1 MERQLWVKRV
11 ADRVKSSET
20 KIDEAMRSV
29 MELVQEVHA
38 AQTDMS
44 VSPIVTDAAM
54 IKLTAAMTALQTAR
68 TSVVGG
74 HKRLD
79 KIAEDLNLRTT
90 GVGFDFKYM
99 SDESQPA
106 ADDIAERAVG

>member
-1 MERQLWVKRV
+1 MERQLWVKRI
-11 ADRVKSSET
+11 ADRVKTSET
-20 KIDEAMRSV
+20 KIDEAMRAV
-29 MELVQEVHA
+29 MDLVQEVHA

-54 IKLTAAMTALQTAR
+54 IKLTASMAALQTAR

-90 GVGFDFKYM
+90 GVGFDFKYL
-99 SDESQPA
+99 SDDSEVTADQPL
-106 ADDIAERAVG
+106 ERAVG

>member
-1 MERQLWVKRV
+1 MERQLWVKRI
-11 ADRVKSSET
+11 ADRVKAGET
-20 KIDEAMRSV
+20 KIDEAIASV
-29 MELVQEVHA
+29 MELVQEVQA
-38 AQTDMS
+38 AQGDMG

-54 IKLTAAMTALQTAR
+54 MKLMQSLTALQSAR

-79 KIAEDLNLRTT
+79 KIADDLGLRTT

-99 SDESQPA
+99 SDESEPA
-106 ADDIAERAVG
+106 QDEVLERVNG